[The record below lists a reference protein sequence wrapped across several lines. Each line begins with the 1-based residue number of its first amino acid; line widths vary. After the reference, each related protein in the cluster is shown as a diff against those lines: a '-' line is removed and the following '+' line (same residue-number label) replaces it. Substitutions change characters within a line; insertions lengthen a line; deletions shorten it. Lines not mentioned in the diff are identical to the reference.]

1 MPRPVPARIAA
12 DDLQTLRDRLRAP
25 VGRGPAI
32 ALVAVHPALIDS
44 PSLAALA
51 IGLAGALGRLGAEG
65 PPPDV
70 VRPDDVDAISRLRA
84 ADRIVLVAGGGPA
97 PLRPAIARL
106 LIGATERRIGV
117 HLVGAPG
124 PGGADLR
131 RAWGS
136 DHGHPIRL
144 DHRED
149 LDRLARWLCDRAV
162 GVALGGGGARAAAH
176 FGVLDGLVA
185 AGIPIDALT
194 GASAGAAVGAMYAN
208 GRGGLQAVRH
218 MRAHLDWLGV
228 TGWRAARLPAMA
240 VLRPARYAAFTARL
254 VGEHDIED
262 LPLPFACVSTD
273 VGAGALRVHDDGSLW
288 RAVLASAALPG
299 LIPPV
304 RAEDG
309 ALLVDGGVVD
319 NIPIAPLRQMGV
331 GAVVAVDI
339 NPLRR
344 WAPRARR
351 WTRRL
356 PDGMTQAMAGAV
368 GQTFRGMTR
377 ATRRAAGEADV
388 YIAPALPA
396 CGILSF
402 GQMEA
407 AYRVGQAAVP
417 RAVRAAAGAPDEDAE
432 PRGVGA

>member
-1 MPRPVPARIAA
+1 MPRPLPPRVAA
-12 DDLQTLRDRLRAP
+12 DDLQLLRARLQAP
-25 VGRGPAI
+25 VGPGPAV
-32 ALVAVHPALIDS
+32 ALVAVHPALNGS

-51 IGLAGALGRLGAEG
+51 VGLAGALGRLGADG

-70 VRPDDVDAISRLRA
+70 IDPDDVGAPARMRA
-84 ADRIVLVAGGGPA
+84 ADRIVLVAGGGSV
-97 PLRPAIARL
+97 PLRPYIARL
-106 LIGATERRIGV
+106 LLGATERRIGV
-117 HLVGAPG
+117 HLVGARG
-124 PGGADLR
+124 PGGGDLR
-131 RAWGS
+131 RTWGS
-136 DHGHPIRL
+136 SHGHPVRL
-144 DHRED
+144 DHPED

-176 FGVLDGLVA
+176 FGVLEGLAA

-194 GASAGAAVGAMYAN
+194 GASAGAAVGALYAN
-208 GRGGLQAVRH
+208 GRHGLPAVRH

-240 VLRPARYAAFTARL
+240 VLRPARYSAFTARL

-262 LPLPFACVSTD
+262 LQLPFACVSTD
-273 VGAGALRVHDDGSLW
+273 VGAGALRVHDGGSLW
-288 RAVLASAALPG
+288 QAVLASAALPG

-304 RAEDG
+304 RSDDG

-319 NIPIAPLRQMGV
+319 NIPIAPLRSMGV
-331 GAVVAVDI
+331 GAVIAVDI

-356 PDGMTQAMAGAV
+356 PAAMTQAMAGAV

-407 AYRVGQAAVP
+407 AYRIGQAAVP
-417 RAVRAAAGAPDEDAE
+417 GVAAACDPIVPADEARGIGA
-432 PRGVGA
+432 